1 MIDVYAAKG
10 TFDDKLALT
19 EALNHALIRW
29 EKVPL
34 ISWFLDN
41 TAAFIHELAPDAPA
55 NASRNNNC
63 VRIQVLTP
71 ARCSRSRKAN
81 RGEMTDIVAAAA
93 NDPGPKRRTWV
104 QIVEAPDGGWG
115 IDGRAYANSETC

>member
-1 MIDVYAAKG
+1 MPMIDVYAANG

-19 EALNHALIRW
+19 KALNHALIRW

-41 TAAFIHELAPDAPA
+41 TAAFIHELELDSLG
-55 NASRNNNC
+55 NASGNNNC

-71 ARCSRSRKAN
+71 AGVLDRDKKIGVAR
-81 RGEMTDIVAAAA
+81 EMTNIIAAAA
-93 NDPGPKRRTWV
+93 KDPGLN
-104 QIVEAPDGGWG
+104 GGRGSKSWRLRMAAG
-115 IDGRAYANSETC
+115 V